1 RLPARGVT
9 MAHAYTPG
17 LRVTGSATV
26 RRERRLPLK
35 GEVLVERGQAVD
47 AHTVVA
53 RTELPGNVQTVNLAA
68 KLSVDPA
75 RAEAALVRPV
85 GAPVRKGEALAA
97 AKSLFG
103 LVTHTLPAPADG
115 TIESVSRVSGQL
127 ILREPPIPV
136 EVNAFVKGVIADI
149 LPGEGAVVETRGA
162 LLQGIFGVGGETW
175 GEIAILSA
183 APDEELRVA
192 QLTAEHRGR
201 VVVGGAYVSY
211 ATLMWARELGVA
223 AVVVGGF
230 DDRDLRELLGRDLGV
245 AITGSEELGLTLVL
259 TEGFGRIRMADR
271 TWALLEAQ
279 RGRMASVSG
288 ATQIRAGVLRPE
300 ILIPRDD
307 VPVAGAEGAH
317 AEGLEVGSLLR
328 VIREPYFGRIG
339 RVVELPPELR
349 ALDTEARVRVLVVE
363 FGAGGERAVVPRA
376 NVELIES

>member
-1 RLPARGVT
+1 

-17 LRVTGSATV
+17 LRVTASATV

-35 GEVLVERGQAVD
+35 GEVLVRRGEAVD

-68 KLSVDPA
+68 RLSVDPA

-85 GAPVRKGEALAA
+85 GTAVRKGEIIAA

-103 LVTHTLPAPADG
+103 LVTHTLPAPADV

-136 EVNAFVKGVIADI
+136 EVNAFVKGVVAEI
-149 LPGEGAVVETRGA
+149 LPAEGAVVETHGA
-162 LLQGIFGVGGETW
+162 FVQGIFGVGGETW
-175 GEIAILSA
+175 GEIAVVCA
-183 APDEELRVA
+183 APDQELKA
-192 QLTAEHRGR
+192 GQLAAEHRGR
-201 VVVGGAYVSY
+201 VVVGGSYVSH
-211 ATLMWARELGVA
+211 ATLMRARELGVA

-245 AITGSEELGLTLVL
+245 AITGSEELGFTLVL

-271 TWALLEAQ
+271 TWALLDAQ

-300 ILIPRDD
+300 ILIPREEAA
-307 VPVAGAEGAH
+307 PSAAEGLH
-317 AEGLEVGSLLR
+317 PEGLEVGSLLR

-339 RVVELPPELR
+339 RVVELPAELR
-349 ALDTEARVRVLVVE
+349 ELDTEARVRVLIVE
-363 FGAGGERAVVPRA
+363 FGEGGERAVVPRA
-376 NVELIES
+376 NVERIAT